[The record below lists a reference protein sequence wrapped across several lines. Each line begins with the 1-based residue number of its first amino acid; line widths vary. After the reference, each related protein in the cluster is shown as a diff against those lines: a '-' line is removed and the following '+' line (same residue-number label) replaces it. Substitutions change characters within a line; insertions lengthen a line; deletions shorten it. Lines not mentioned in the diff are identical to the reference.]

1 MKTDE
6 ELKRD
11 VERELKWEPSVDASA
26 IGVAVKDGAVTL
38 TGEVSSYMEK
48 WRAVKAAER
57 VYGVRAVADEIVVK
71 LPGDSHRTDTDI
83 ARAAANALEWNTGV
97 PKTVTATV
105 KDGHITLHGEVEW
118 AYQHDAA
125 ERAVR
130 YLTGVR
136 GVTNLITVKPRV
148 SPSEVKAK
156 IEAALAR
163 QAAVDARS
171 IEVESLNGTVV
182 LKGHVHSRLE
192 AEAAEKAAWS
202 TPGVA
207 KVENRL
213 AVTPV

>member
-11 VERELKWEPSVDASA
+11 VERELEWEPSVDASA
-26 IGVAVKDGAVTL
+26 IGVAVEDGAVTL
-38 TGEVSSYMEK
+38 TGEVFSYVEK

-57 VYGVRAVADEIVVK
+57 VHGVRAVADEIVVK
-71 LPGDSHRTDTDI
+71 LPGDSQRTDTDI
-83 ARAAANALEWNTGV
+83 ARAAANALEWNTSV

-105 KDGHITLHGEVEW
+105 KDGRVTLHGEVEW
-118 AYQHDAA
+118 AYQRDAA

-130 YLTGVR
+130 YLSGVR
-136 GVTNLITVKPRV
+136 EVTDLITVKPRV
-148 SPSEVKAK
+148 SPSAVKAK

-171 IEVESLNGTVV
+171 IEVESMNGTVV
-182 LKGHVHSRLE
+182 LNGHVHSRLE
-192 AEAAEKAAWS
+192 AQAAEKAAWS